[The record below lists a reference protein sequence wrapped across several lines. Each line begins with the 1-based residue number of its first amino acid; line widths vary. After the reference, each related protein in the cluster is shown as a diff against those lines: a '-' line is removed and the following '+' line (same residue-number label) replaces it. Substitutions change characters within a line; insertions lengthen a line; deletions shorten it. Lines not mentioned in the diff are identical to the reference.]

1 MFYRTQSLSC
11 LENQRVQDKQPN
23 IGIKESRPEKRAEEN
38 EKARMRNRK
47 NIWKKE
53 EPFGINSKA
62 VFFSVSIFKC
72 I

>member
-47 NIWKKE
+47 NMEKRRAFWDK
-53 EPFGINSKA
+53 FQSCL
-62 VFFSVSIFKC
+62 FFSINL
-72 I
+72 